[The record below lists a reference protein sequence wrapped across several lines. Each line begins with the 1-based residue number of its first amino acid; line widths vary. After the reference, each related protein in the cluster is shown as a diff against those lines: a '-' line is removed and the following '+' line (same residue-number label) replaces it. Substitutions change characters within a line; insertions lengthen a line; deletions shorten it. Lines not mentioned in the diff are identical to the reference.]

1 MKKEKMKR
9 ALALLCVG
17 AMTVTGVNLPANV
30 MSTEAAADW
39 TWNALVS
46 ESGYIKVPVDELT
59 AEADTE
65 ASNEGASSG
74 AGAAYPGTGKAG
86 NIVDGVLG
94 SYYHS
99 AYNGDKQ
106 PIRENGTL
114 TGNNTITLTLDS
126 AKSVQGVTYLPRQ
139 DAFGNGPITEFTVKV
154 QKDGG
159 TTWEDVSGQFKITY
173 EDAGANNWTAEHK
186 SEREFVFENVIDN
199 VKKIQFTVKHTSGG
213 SPNQHISGTEISV
226 LTPEKE
232 NPEIGALEAEI
243 KALIAKAEKVMA
255 LNVLQNDETS
265 GKVYD
270 NMKFNKL
277 KAEAEDLLEK
287 EDVQKEELDAVLSE
301 LKSLEYKFSDK
312 VGTGKYLSDL
322 SQVSGTSGW
331 HGIVK
336 DQCPDQNKLIAIRSG
351 EGDKI
356 NTYTKGIG
364 AHEPSTVVYD
374 VEGYKLFTADIGVE
388 AHHVTS
394 NSAPDAKAHFVVS
407 VSADNQTYEEIY
419 DNKQIS
425 ARSGLE
431 SIKVDIPSGMKYLKL
446 ECRNNETTKTL
457 HTCWANA
464 KVYDSVTVADIT
476 LDKESLSLKTGE
488 KATLTPTFN
497 PTNATNKEVAW
508 ESEDDSIA
516 TVDETGKVTA
526 VGVGE
531 TLITV
536 KSKENETITDS
547 CIVTVTADKT
557 ALLRAIAAADAKME
571 EEDFEVKYTAESL
584 ADFTEAYE
592 YAADVNAK
600 ANATT
605 GEVNIATESLNA
617 AIESLEEKFVVTIN
631 NNGTT
636 ETKYCEVGDQVTVVA
651 KPAPEGQ
658 KFSHWTVN
666 GTPISYKESY
676 TFTVYGDTTVEAKY
690 VAKEEVVEQEATIM
704 CTSYYD
710 VATSKVV
717 FTAKRSLPAGCKVV
731 QHGIIVTDSTGWN
744 NLGEQGFVIGAQGT
758 VKGAGKTTGL
768 LGNYTCRMKSVL
780 GDTWYGRGY
789 VIYTDKNGE
798 THTLY
803 SNVTSSQATK

>member
-46 ESGYIKVPVDELT
+46 ESGYRKVPVKELV
-59 AEADTE
+59 AVADSVQTNNTE
-65 ASNEGASSG
+65 PNSGGEGA
-74 AGAAYPGTGKAG
+74 AFPGTGKVE
-86 NIVDGVLG
+86 NIVDGVT
-94 SYYHS
+94 SSFWHS
-99 AYNGDKQ
+99 NYSDNNQKVTF
-106 PIRENGTL
+106 ENGNLTGRNTL
-114 TGNNTITLTLDS
+114 TISFKNNTNETI
-126 AKSVQGVTYLPRQ
+126 KGITYLPRQ
-139 DAFGNGPITEFTVKV
+139 DALGNGAFSKLKIEVKQAGSEEWTTVTVNEKNPEIDYNNANKGNWHEEGRKIEKEILFDQAYNNVEKIKFTVTNSI
-154 QKDGG
+154 G
-159 TTWEDVSGQFKITY
+159 ERPNEFLSG
-173 EDAGANNWTAEHK
+173 A
-186 SEREFVFENVIDN
+186 
-199 VKKIQFTVKHTSGG
+199 
-213 SPNQHISGTEISV
+213 EISV
-226 LTPEKE
+226 LKPHKE
-232 NPEIGALEAEI
+232 ALEDKLTEI
-243 KALIAKAEKVMA
+243 DALMGKYV
-255 LNVLQNDETS
+255 LNGDESS

-270 NMKFNKL
+270 STKYKPL
-277 KAEAEDLLEK
+277 KEKAEGLLAK
-287 EDVQKEELDAVLSE
+287 GDATDQE
-301 LKSLEYKFSDK
+301 LKDILTQLESLEYKFVDER
-312 VGTGKYLSDL
+312 GTGKYLSDM
-322 SQVSGTSGW
+322 SYVSESTGW
-331 HGIVK
+331 NHVTK
-336 DQCPDQNKLIAIRSG
+336 DQCPDNNGHLIAFKTG
-351 EGDKI
+351 ESDKT

-364 AHEPSTVVYD
+364 AHEPSTIVYD
-374 VEGYKLFTADIGVE
+374 VTGYKKFTADAGIESHQSYTNKVNFIVSTSTDGSEFKEVQRVENVTVNGGLKKIDVDFEEGV
-388 AHHVTS
+388 T
-394 NSAPDAKAHFVVS
+394 K
-407 VSADNQTYEEIY
+407 
-419 DNKQIS
+419 
-425 ARSGLE
+425 
-431 SIKVDIPSGMKYLKL
+431 MKL
-446 ECRNNETTKTL
+446 ECKSAEGSSRTM

-464 KVYDSVTVADIT
+464 KLYDSVAVTDIT
-476 LDKESLSLKTGE
+476 LDQESLDLKVGE
-488 KATLTPTFN
+488 VETLTPTITPDN
-497 PTNATNKEVAW
+497 STDLEVVW
-508 ESEDDSIA
+508 ESSNQKVA
-516 TVDETGKVTA
+516 TVENGKVTA
-526 VGVGE
+526 VGIG
-531 TLITV
+531 TAT
-536 KSKENETITDS
+536 
-547 CIVTVTADKT
+547 VTVTSVSNPKVSAICIVNVTRNDE
-557 ALLRAIAAADAKME
+557 ALDAVIAKAEAKMN
-571 EEDFEVKYTAESL
+571 EEDYDYKYTEDSRNAL
-584 ADFTEAYE
+584 TEALD
-592 YAADVNAK
+592 AAK
-600 ANATT
+600 AAKEDLSMSVE
-605 GEVNIATESLNA
+605 EVQLVIDELNA

-636 ETKYCEVGDQVTVVA
+636 ETKYCEAGDQVTVVA